1 MNWMYDWAMNSDR
14 MDNADTVTHTSFLL
28 ICYITIS
35 SHVETLVKIAAN
47 MVNYFPKL
55 LDLLRPCTITF
66 LPSHSVMCF
75 QALSNSLWLF
85 SKLLLKG
92 LFDKWKKKMILSL
105 CVFYVVNAVWNTF
118 SVLFVPL
125 FHCKVSLRI
134 SKVLIKLKCILI
146 IKRKQQELV
155 TCPEIS
161 QIWFLWLCFFSLT
174 FLLSSLLLILE
185 KSPKLSLYTL
195 AVMYRYRGAEASD
208 K

>member
-1 MNWMYDWAMNSDR
+1 MNADR
-14 MDNADTVTHTSFLL
+14 MDNADTVTHTPFLL

-92 LFDKWKKKMILSL
+92 LFDK
-105 CVFYVVNAVWNTF
+105 
-118 SVLFVPL
+118 
-125 FHCKVSLRI
+125 
-134 SKVLIKLKCILI
+134 
-146 IKRKQQELV
+146 
-155 TCPEIS
+155 
-161 QIWFLWLCFFSLT
+161 
-174 FLLSSLLLILE
+174 
-185 KSPKLSLYTL
+185 
-195 AVMYRYRGAEASD
+195 
-208 K
+208 